1 VRSTLSDCLVR
12 AAEADE
18 RIIVLTGDHGYAL
31 FDEFRA
37 RFSDRFVNAGIAEQN
52 MIGIAAGMARSGY
65 RPIVYGLSAFI
76 PVRVLEQIK
85 LDIAHDRLPVL
96 LLGDGAG
103 FVYSYLGTSHQSL
116 EDVACTRP
124 ITGLSVLSPCDRFEL
139 RASFELALR
148 REAPTYMRLGK
159 ADLGDVHDGPVDI
172 DEGDLIPVREGRP
185 DGFTVIATGSMVP
198 VAVDIAES
206 SRPDLS
212 IWSAP
217 SIKPLDG
224 ARLTRLSERSRG
236 IIVMEEHS
244 IIGGLGSAVCEL
256 LADRPHPPVLRIGCS
271 ESFSH
276 TCGSYEHLRREHGL
290 DARSVL
296 TRIEEFSTGL
306 DHGR

>member
-1 VRSTLSDCLVR
+1 MRSTLSECLVR
-12 AAEADE
+12 AAESDE
-18 RIIVLTGDHGYAL
+18 RIIVLTGDHGYGL

-52 MIGIAAGMARSGY
+52 MIGIAAGMARSGF

-85 LDIAHDRLPVL
+85 LDIAHDHLPVV

-103 FVYSYLGTSHQSL
+103 FVYSHLGTSHQAL

-124 ITGLSVLSPCDRFEL
+124 ITGLAILSPCDRFEL

-148 REAPTYMRLGK
+148 QEAPTYIRLGK
-159 ADLGDVHDGPVDI
+159 ADLGDVHDGPVDLE
-172 DEGDLIPVREGRP
+172 EGRLIRVRQGRP
-185 DGFTVIATGSMVP
+185 DGFTVIATGSMVR
-198 VAVDIAES
+198 VALDVAES
-206 SRPDLS
+206 ALPDLS

-217 SIKPLDG
+217 SIKPLDAAVL
-224 ARLTRLSERSRG
+224 ARLSTGSRG

-244 IIGGLGSAVCEL
+244 MVGGLGSAVCEL
-256 LADRPHPPVLRIGCS
+256 LAERPHPPVLRIGCS

-290 DARSVL
+290 DPRSVL
-296 TRIEEFSTGL
+296 SRIEEFATGL
-306 DHGR
+306 DDTP